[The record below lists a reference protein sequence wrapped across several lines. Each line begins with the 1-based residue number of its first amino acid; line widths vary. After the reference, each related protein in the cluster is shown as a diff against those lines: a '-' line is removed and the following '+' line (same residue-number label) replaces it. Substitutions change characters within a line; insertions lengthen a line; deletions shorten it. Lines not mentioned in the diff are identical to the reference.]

1 MSIDKNIDWDEIE
14 ITLSGK
20 VIPTSSLVYHCNDIL
35 NFPEHNAKDVVISEF
50 MKSEKQNNEH
60 SK

>member
-20 VIPTSSLVYHCNDIL
+20 VIPTSSLVYHSSDIL
-35 NFPEHNAKDVVISEF
+35 NFSEHNAKGVVISEF